1 MAHPE
6 HEKKM
11 AEKISEN
18 IWKIN
23 ADSNIYF
30 LDFEKKII
38 IDVGP
43 RSYRDQIKK
52 ELMELVDLDD
62 VEIVILT
69 HFHYDHIGNFDLFKN
84 AKFYASREEIED
96 LKNNGEGSVLDKE
109 VFEEFTIELNELK
122 DMCGLKVI
130 KTPGHTRGSVCL
142 FYEKEGVLFTGD
154 TVFHRGGFGRVDLP
168 TSIPDLMRDSVA
180 KIGKIKY
187 KKLCP
192 GHDY

>member
-1 MAHPE
+1 
-6 HEKKM
+6 
-11 AEKISEN
+11 
-18 IWKIN
+18 
-23 ADSNIYF
+23 
-30 LDFEKKII
+30 
-38 IDVGP
+38 
-43 RSYRDQIKK
+43 
-52 ELMELVDLDD
+52 
-62 VEIVILT
+62 
-69 HFHYDHIGNFDLFKN
+69 
-84 AKFYASREEIED
+84 
-96 LKNNGEGSVLDKE
+96 